1 MSSPSI
7 LPFDQFRLRP
17 GGSLRF
23 EGGAYDADTSFFVV
37 FAPTGKGADR
47 HRHPY
52 PETFIVLDGEI
63 EAVIDGSSYRAGSGN
78 IIVIPAH
85 SWHEFKAVSADPAR
99 LVNIHPVPE
108 MSQEDWNGPP

>member
-1 MSSPSI
+1 MSAPTI

-23 EGGAYDADTSFFVV
+23 EGRAWDAGTSFFVV
-37 FAPTGKGADR
+37 IAPTGKGADR

-52 PETFIVLDGEI
+52 PETFIVLEGEI
-63 EAVIDGSSYRAGSGN
+63 EAIIDGASYRTGAGT
-78 IIVIPAH
+78 IIVIPAD
-85 SWHEFKAVSADPAR
+85 SWHEFKAVSTDPAR

-108 MSQEDWNGPP
+108 MSQEDWSGPP

>member
-1 MSSPSI
+1 MSAPTI

-23 EGGAYDADTSFFVV
+23 EGGAFDADTSFFVV
-37 FAPTGKGADR
+37 IAPTGKGADK

-63 EAVIDGSSYRAGSGN
+63 ETIIDGETYRTGAGH
-78 IIVIPAH
+78 IIVIPANT
-85 SWHEFKAVSADPAR
+85 WHEFKGSSADPAR

-108 MSQEDWNGPP
+108 MRQEDWHDPA